1 MGVGFRVSG
10 LTLCPPLLTG
20 RAPHAVVRPRGV
32 GPVRLDAAAT
42 AAAPAPTP
50 PDRRGPE
57 LRPCDSLPPLL
68 LVSRGVTVKKSFP
81 RGRLQGG
88 GSDQTS
94 PQRRGSDVSPAA
106 GFQRQECCGSGVVL
120 VKMLSSFLARAIP
133 RF

>member
-68 LVSRGVTVKKSFP
+68 LVSRGVTGKKSFP

-94 PQRRGSDVSPAA
+94 PQRRGSSGRSVV
-106 GFQRQECCGSGVVL
+106 GLGSCL
-120 VKMLSSFLARAIP
+120 
-133 RF
+133 